1 MSVRVWAAKALVR
14 VEKEGAYSNVVV
26 DGLLE
31 RYNPK
36 PEDRRLLMELVY
48 GVLRHQRYLD
58 YILNQ
63 VSKHPM
69 DTLDLPIV
77 QVFRLSLYQLLFLDR
92 IPAHA
97 VLNESGRVLRA
108 LKRARA
114 VGLGN
119 AILREIQ
126 RRTKSGWNPL
136 DELEPF
142 PRLAI
147 EHSVPDWLLTRWD
160 DELKAEG
167 LDEATRFHRLTV
179 RAETMNTAP
188 ALALWTNRQKTT
200 VDELQE
206 RLAQQKVKAH
216 RGDCLADALVM
227 SPRNLDKVL
236 PLFKEGLCHVMD
248 ESAQCVL
255 SLCRVQA
262 GMRVLDLCAAPGGK
276 TLALASLVGPEGE
289 VLAVDLHENRL
300 RSLNKSL
307 ARFDFPQ
314 VKTLA
319 ADAKKPLPKVEE
331 ASFDVVLVDAPCSA
345 LGVVRRHPEIKWKRS
360 EKDLS
365 ALAWTQA
372 ELLQQASR
380 YVKPGGVLVYAVC
393 TDTEEETRQRQREA
407 ETQLSG
413 FSLCGMPVDIP
424 KSLWHHFALLSRDV
438 PTADTHF
445 AFALRRNP

>member
-63 VSKHPM
+63 VSKYPM

-331 ASFDVVLVDAPCSA
+331 ASFDVVLIDAPCSA

-407 ETQLSG
+407 ETQLGG

-424 KSLWHHFALLSRDV
+424 KSLWHHSALLSRDV